1 MDNLFT
7 HKEMIYAIYEEQS
20 FSKAAKRLFVSQ
32 PSLSVLVKK
41 LEDQLGMPLFDRSC
55 KPIRLTELGEK
66 YIQAASEIRNI
77 EIEFSNYIGAINDL
91 ESGQLNIGANQL
103 LSSYVI
109 PIYISK
115 YIKQHPG
122 VKINLMNDS
131 SPGIDNALMIGDLDF
146 VIDNHELNED
156 IFINKLLFKEHL
168 LLGVPRNFDIN
179 RKLSGYVLSSSDI
192 MANKHLEYSFPCVP
206 LDEFSDTGFIIMTK
220 DNTTRSR
227 TDEILRS
234 FGIKPKILL
243 EVDRFS
249 TLYSFLEAGTAA
261 SFVSDTLI
269 KNIDTP
275 KNDSDNICFYKLPDE
290 YSSRN
295 IVLSYKKTKFV
306 SAAMES
312 FISLLKDFN

>member
-1 MDNLFT
+1 MENLFA

-32 PSLSVLVKK
+32 PSLSVTVKK
-41 LEDQLGMPLFDRSC
+41 LEDQIGMPLFDRSC

-66 YIQAASEIRNI
+66 YIKATADIRNI
-77 EIEFSNYIGAINDL
+77 EVEFSNYIGAINDL
-91 ESGQLNIGANQL
+91 DSGQLSLGANQL
-103 LSSYVI
+103 LSSYVM
-109 PIYISK
+109 PRYISE
-115 YIKQHPG
+115 YIKLYPG
-122 VKINLMNDS
+122 VKLSLMNDS
-131 SPGIDNALMIGDLDF
+131 SPGLDNALMKGDLDF
-146 VIDNHELNED
+146 VIDNHELNDE
-156 IFINKLLFKEHL
+156 IFINKQLFKEHL
-168 LLGVPRNFDIN
+168 LLGVPKSFDIN
-179 RKLSGYVLSSSDI
+179 SKLSGYVLSCSDI
-192 MANKHLEYSFPCVP
+192 LANKHLEDDFPCVP
-206 LDEFSDTGFIIMTK
+206 LDEFSDTRFIIMTK
-220 DNTTRSR
+220 DNTTRTR

-234 FGIKPKILL
+234 FGIKPRILL

-249 TLYSFLEAGTAA
+249 TLYGFLEAGTAA